1 MLSDVSIVIPN
12 WNGAGRL
19 TRAIRSAQSQ
29 TLAPKEIL
37 VVDNGSTDSS
47 CQDATDAGA
56 LVLRFEQNTGF
67 SRAVNAGVGECSTQ
81 WVAIVNN
88 DVVLEPTWLENL
100 LEGCGPDTAYASGK
114 ILNAGEHSVIDGT
127 YDLLSWSGCAWRAG
141 HGASAVLFNEPRD
154 VHFVPLTAALV
165 QRDIFLR
172 IGGLDTRFE
181 SYLED
186 IDFCLTCA
194 TTGLKGRYVP
204 QAIAYHEGSA
214 TLGAWSPRMVELL
227 SRNQV
232 YLVAKH
238 FPNRLTR
245 AVLAGQ
251 LLWGLLAWKRGTGMA
266 WLKGKWR
273 GLKSA
278 HSLRPSKIEAA
289 LLRSILQE
297 SEDEIRKLQTGQN
310 DTFWEQYFRWR
321 GR

>member
-1 MLSDVSIVIPN
+1 MPSDVSIVIPN

-29 TLAPKEIL
+29 SIAPKEVV
-37 VVDNGSTDSS
+37 VVDNGSTDGSHQEAS
-47 CQDATDAGA
+47 DAGA
-56 LVLRFEQNTGF
+56 LVLRFDHNTGF
-67 SRAVNAGVGECSTQ
+67 SRAVNAGVGECFTH

-88 DVVLEPTWLENL
+88 NVVLEPDWLENL
-100 LEGCGPDTAYASGK
+100 LAGCGPETAYASGK
-114 ILNAGEHSVIDGT
+114 ILNAKEPALIDGT

-141 HGASAVLFNEPRD
+141 HGAAATEFDEARK

-165 QRDIFLR
+165 QRDLFLR
-172 IGGLDTRFE
+172 MGGLDVRFE

-194 TTGLKGRYVP
+194 AAGLEGRYVP
-204 QAIAYHEGSA
+204 QAVAYHEGSA

-227 SRNQV
+227 ARNQL

-238 FPNRLTR
+238 FPKRLTR

-251 LLWGLLAWKRGTGMA
+251 LLWGLLAWKRGTGAA
-266 WLKGKWR
+266 WLKGKWK
-273 GLKSA
+273 GLT
-278 HSLRPSKIEAA
+278 SLKGMRRSRIDAA
-289 LLRSILQE
+289 LFQTIVQE
-297 SEDEIRKLQTGQN
+297 SEDEIRKLQTKQN

-321 GR
+321 GQ